1 MCEEIGENMIWQLME
16 RLNDNPA
23 AILLLPLSIICL
35 GGAIPLM
42 REHSRRRSIERALP
56 EMLEL
61 ISAELGAGL
70 GLEQAFADVAKSR
83 NDEAGKLLD
92 LALERAQATSFSA
105 ALARFA
111 IETRSS
117 MVQRVVNL
125 LDAALEQ
132 NAPLQDVTYRMSI
145 EYEKLNTLLRMKEE
159 KVFGQAFTMIILMA
173 LMLPVITGFIVGV
186 FAGPATG
193 YPLGSTLNAL
203 YIFSAAATGVTVVIS
218 GRMLDRLGQYVWVA
232 PLGMF
237 ISTVL
242 FQGVYLVA
250 GNLF

>member
-1 MCEEIGENMIWQLME
+1 
-16 RLNDNPA
+16 
-23 AILLLPLSIICL
+23 
-35 GGAIPLM
+35 M

-186 FAGPATG
+186 FGTCYG
-193 YPLGSTLNAL
+193 LSIGINFERPLYLLRN
-203 YIFSAAATGVTVVIS
+203 ATGVTVVIS
-218 GRMLDRLGQYVWVA
+218 GRMLDRLGQMYGW
-232 PLGMF
+232 LH
-237 ISTVL
+237 
-242 FQGVYLVA
+242 
-250 GNLF
+250 

>member
-1 MCEEIGENMIWQLME
+1 MIWQLME

-23 AILLLPLSIICL
+23 AIILLPIAVICL

-42 REHSRRRSIERALP
+42 REYNRRRSIERALP

-145 EYEKLNTLLRMKEE
+145 EYEKLNTLLPTIDLPQEPLLAEAEMLEA
-159 KVFGQAFTMIILMA
+159 QISA
-173 LMLPVITGFIVGV
+173 LMES
-186 FAGPATG
+186 AGESQKSSP
-193 YPLGSTLNAL
+193 SSNAML
-203 YIFSAAATGVTVVIS
+203 YG
-218 GRMLDRLGQYVWVA
+218 
-232 PLGMF
+232 
-237 ISTVL
+237 
-242 FQGVYLVA
+242 
-250 GNLF
+250 